1 MIKQLA
7 AAAALVVSTSA
18 FAGPVYEFSD
28 TTANNGGGIGDW
40 LDSLHMTWDAGN
52 EVLNWSSTFNN
63 AAVDS
68 FWLVINDGP
77 NPKVE
82 DTNELVIMYGDLN
95 EGIVTSYVYNGAN
108 NANSYNTPGIYL
120 QTDVLNV
127 SGNTISFT
135 IDASAMNA
143 ASVPGDYRG
152 MVAGPD
158 LVGIWYHAAVG
169 SSFSY
174 DDGGE
179 ITDYSFDRQGWY
191 DRQNLRM
198 CEVPEPGAVALLAL
212 GLGGLAMRRR
222 IAA

>member
-1 MIKQLA
+1 MLKQLTA
-7 AAAALVVSTSA
+7 AITLSVSSVA
-18 FAGPVYEFSD
+18 FAAPVYEFSD

-63 AAVDS
+63 AAIDS

-82 DTNELVIMYGDLN
+82 DTNELVIMYGDLD

-120 QTDVLNV
+120 QTDTLTVDGD
-127 SGNTISFT
+127 SISFT
-135 IDASAMNA
+135 IDASGMNS

-152 MVAGPD
+152 MVAGPER
-158 LVGIWYHAAVG
+158 VGIWYHAAVD
-169 SSFSY
+169 SSFTY
-174 DDGGE
+174 GE
-179 ITDYSFDRQGWY
+179 NGLIEHYGFGAQGWY
-191 DRQNLRM
+191 DRSNLTM
-198 CEVPEPGAVALLAL
+198 TDVPEPGTLAL
-212 GLGGLAMRRR
+212 FTLGAGALFVRRR
-222 IAA
+222 RSG